1 MKLNKNINLT
11 LFQSVQSVLDTSDF
25 PEAPGVELAD
35 GEETAGADEGGLM
48 YMTAFSAI
56 TSQYLEIT
64 R

>member
-1 MKLNKNINLT
+1 